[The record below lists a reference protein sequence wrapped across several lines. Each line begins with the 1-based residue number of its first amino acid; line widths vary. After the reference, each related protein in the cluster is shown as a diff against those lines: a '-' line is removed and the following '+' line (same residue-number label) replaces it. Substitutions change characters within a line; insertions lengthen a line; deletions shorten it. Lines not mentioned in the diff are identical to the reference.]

1 MSGDPASWLVMEPG
15 WTVLDANGEKVGKVK
30 EVEGDLQTGIFH
42 GIVVEQGLLGED
54 VEILSENVAEIHDGH
69 VHLK

>member
-1 MSGDPASWLVMEPG
+1 MEPG

-42 GIVVEQGLLGED
+42 GILVERGLLGDE
-54 VEILSENVAEIHDGH
+54 VEILSEAVAEIHDGH